1 VALLCERYEELRGS
15 PMAQIRDELIELAPD
30 DDPTALSEWLEMC
43 EEE

>member
-1 VALLCERYEELRGS
+1 
-15 PMAQIRDELIELAPD
+15 MAQIRDELIELAPD